1 MDEEKNVI
9 DKLSCPLPI
18 NEYDT
23 VTMAH
28 GGGGKMMNN
37 LIEKLFLH
45 YLSNNMIQEKHD
57 GAVFTAEGHRLAF
70 TTDSYVVNPVFFP
83 GGDIGELSVYGTVN
97 DLSMC
102 GAVPMYLSLGLI
114 LEEGFLLKDLE
125 RIIISIKRACERT
138 GVKIITGDTK
148 VVEKG
153 KGDRIFINTAGIGI
167 VKNGINISPLQI
179 KEGDMILLSGDIGR
193 HGIAIMTTRENLD
206 FESSIKSDC
215 APLNE
220 IVQKLIEAGI
230 GIHCLR
236 DLTRGGLGS
245 ALNEIATEAKV
256 EIAVEEKSIN
266 VVEEVRGVC
275 EILGFD
281 PVYVANEGRF
291 ITFVK
296 KEDAVKALKILKAY
310 ENGKY
315 ASIIGEVSKKSL
327 NIKNGKKEN
336 GIVLMKSIL
345 GSNRILDML
354 SGEQLPRI
362 C

>member
-1 MDEEKNVI
+1 MKVEKNII

-18 NEYDT
+18 TEYDT

-37 LIEKLFLH
+37 LIEKMFMR
-45 YLSNNMIQEKHD
+45 YLSNNMINEKHD
-57 GAVFTAEGHRLAF
+57 GAVFTAEGHKFAF

-83 GGDIGELSVYGTVN
+83 GGNIGELAVYGTVN

-102 GAVPMYLSLGLI
+102 GAKPLYLSLGLI
-114 LEEGFLLKDLE
+114 LEEGFLIKDLE
-125 RIIISIKRACERT
+125 KIIISIKNACKRA

-148 VVEKG
+148 VVDKG
-153 KGDRIFINTAGIGI
+153 KGDGIFINTAGIGI
-167 VKNGINISPLQI
+167 VRDDVNISPSRV
-179 KEGDMILLSGDIGR
+179 KAGDVILLSGDIGR

-206 FESSIKSDC
+206 FESDIKSDC
-215 APLNE
+215 APLNN
-220 IVQKLIEAGI
+220 IVGKLIEEKI
-230 GIHCLR
+230 EIHCLR

-245 ALNEIATEAKV
+245 ALNEIANQAEV
-256 EIAVEEKSIN
+256 EIEIEEKSIN
-266 VVEEVRGVC
+266 VKEEVRGVC

-291 ITFVK
+291 IAFVK
-296 KEDAVKALKILKAY
+296 KEDSEKALKILKTG
-310 ENGKY
+310 EDGGF
-315 ASIIGEVSKKSL
+315 ASVIGEVKGNNK
-327 NIKNGKKEN
+327 N
-336 GIVLMKSIL
+336 GIVILKSIM
-345 GSNRILDML
+345 GAGRILDML